1 MYTVSLPFVP
11 GPASTSG
18 YRLCGCGA
26 AGGSDHDRSRI
37 AHLFEQDGTR
47 LDEPPQPCRCASGDV
62 LRVGKRAAH
71 GGSVRYTFGR
81 IAGKRATGARG
92 WSYRLRMSPPRDIDP
107 ASPTSR
113 DVWLSLTFERSPAA
127 DLMARLTVDEPE
139 GRLVDVELDGNELAR
154 LLAGETVTV
163 AATIGAERGEA
174 LPATPDVVEAEAI
187 PEDAGEPAIEV
198 PASVASSDYGTSV
211 DDPPA
216 GTEPI
221 ARSTDVAPGEAVV
234 AYIRGRWRDA
244 VVARRDIGSLLVTY
258 SPPQGSF
265 GDVQLRIA
273 TKWVRRLR

>member
-1 MYTVSLPFVP
+1 
-11 GPASTSG
+11 
-18 YRLCGCGA
+18 
-26 AGGSDHDRSRI
+26 
-37 AHLFEQDGTR
+37 
-47 LDEPPQPCRCASGDV
+47 
-62 LRVGKRAAH
+62 
-71 GGSVRYTFGR
+71 
-81 IAGKRATGARG
+81 
-92 WSYRLRMSPPRDIDP
+92 
-107 ASPTSR
+107 
-113 DVWLSLTFERSPAA
+113 VWLSLTFEQSPAA

-163 AATIGAERGEA
+163 AATIGADRGEA